1 MNFKT
6 LLTLHPKNLLKLKRR
21 NIDEKLIMLQ
31 TKNGLI
37 KIVDLKDTSLEN
49 LQIRNIEIQTIL
61 KSEVHTILL

>member
-1 MNFKT
+1 
-6 LLTLHPKNLLKLKRR
+6 
-21 NIDEKLIMLQ
+21 MLQ

-37 KIVDLKDTSLEN
+37 KIVDLKYTSLEN

>member
-6 LLTLHPKNLLKLKRR
+6 LLTFHPKYLLKLKRR

-49 LQIRNIEIQTIL
+49 FQIKNIGIQTIL